1 MTIRHLRVFLAV
13 CRAQSVTQAAQTL
26 HVTQPAVSRAV
37 QELERHYGVR
47 LFERLNHRLFLT
59 ESGRELYQQALHA
72 VEAFDRMEQ
81 SMRSW
86 EEDGVLRVGA
96 GVTLGA
102 TLLPRAAAEM
112 QRRHSRLRL
121 TAQVANG
128 ETLRRALLQG
138 ELDLAL
144 VEDGAAQ
151 PPLERRVLADDC
163 LTPLLPPDDPR
174 AGREVPL
181 EALAAGPLL
190 LRERGSSVRD
200 CVEQAFARQRLPLEA
215 RWESVSSHALLEAV
229 HEGLGLSFLPQ
240 RLAAEALRRGDV
252 AACTVTDESFRR
264 RQYVIWHRNKF
275 LDRLAQEFIDCCGQ
289 LTAQD

>member
-163 LTPLLPPDDPR
+163 LTPLLPPDCGSILRCWSAKVRTPTATGR
-174 AGREVPL
+174 HCAKRSAAGRCWHSRSFPL
-181 EALAAGPLL
+181 RCWKKAW
-190 LRERGSSVRD
+190 R
-200 CVEQAFARQRLPLEA
+200 
-215 RWESVSSHALLEAV
+215 H
-229 HEGLGLSFLPQ
+229 
-240 RLAAEALRRGDV
+240 
-252 AACTVTDESFRR
+252 
-264 RQYVIWHRNKF
+264 
-275 LDRLAQEFIDCCGQ
+275 
-289 LTAQD
+289 